1 MWKKL
6 SDWIHRVSTDGV
18 ALSALVIF
26 LLFTVLVLPGQAAP
40 TKAKNLGSPDTSFYY
55 TAEDLYQMAEAYG
68 EEGRQAYVRARFTF
82 DLIWPLIYTVFL
94 STGISWVCRRA
105 FTPQSLLQRANMLP
119 LLGALFDYLENISTS
134 VVMMRYPNPTPVV
147 DGLAAGFTM
156 AKWLFVSGSFVLL
169 FIGIVLVAVR
179 WMRK

>member
-6 SDWIHRVSTDGV
+6 SDWILRVSTGEV

-26 LLFTVLVLPGQAAP
+26 LLFTVLVLPSQAAP
-40 TKAKNLGSPDTSFYY
+40 TRAKNLDLPDTSFYY
-55 TAEDLYQMAEAYG
+55 MAEDLYQMAEAYG

-94 STGISWVCRRA
+94 STGISWVYRRA

-156 AKWLFVSGSFVLL
+156 VKWLFVSGSFVLL
-169 FIGIVLVAVR
+169 FIGIAVGAVR